1 MCACRTQFSGIR
13 PEDIEKG
20 DSFENVK
27 KDVVEIV
34 RNKIVVG
41 HSIEYDFDSLKINPA
56 GTVYILGQF
65 WTGTKC
71 FGRVQIVLVG
81 SKSFW
86 LSSN

>member
-1 MCACRTQFSGIR
+1 MCRTQFSGIR

-20 DSFENVK
+20 DSFEKVK
-27 KDVVEIV
+27 KEVVEIV

-41 HSIEYDFDSLKINPA
+41 HSIEYDLASLKINPA
-56 GTVYILGQF
+56 GTVYMLGQF
-65 WTGTKC
+65 WTGTRC

-86 LSSN
+86 SSSN